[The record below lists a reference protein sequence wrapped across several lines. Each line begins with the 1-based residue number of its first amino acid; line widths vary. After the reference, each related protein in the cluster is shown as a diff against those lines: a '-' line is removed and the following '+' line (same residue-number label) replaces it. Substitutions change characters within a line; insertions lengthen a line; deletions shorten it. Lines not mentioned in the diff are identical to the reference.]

1 VSVPA
6 PNAIAGRKL
15 QSLDGLRAVAI
26 LLVFFHHMQD
36 HILVLNLP
44 TFLLRMYVGQGWMG
58 VDLFFVLSGFLITGI
73 LLDTREASN
82 YFTGFYARRILRIF
96 PLYYLVLTVVI
107 IAGIRINSP
116 ELTATL
122 PLPEDRWLYFC
133 YLTNWLGL
141 WKAHWGPNYANYLA
155 HFWSLAVEEQFYLV
169 WPLVVWLVR
178 PRSIPWIACS
188 VAALAAMIRLAW
200 VAHSGPQM
208 AIALATVSRL
218 DALFIGAFCAFL
230 FRDHERMLRIRKY
243 LPWIAT
249 LGVGSYLLAFSAVLL
264 FPQRAVVL
272 LFGPAPVVHRLDDVV
287 LLLTECGGYTTLA
300 LGFGALVLLAAH
312 TEAENTWMQKF
323 LKSRVL
329 APIGLY
335 SYGIYVFHVPINGA
349 ASIFL
354 YPRIVRGSGGNRD
367 VVTECAYIVVM
378 AAVTFIVSAVSYEF
392 LEKRILRF
400 KRYFEPK
407 YAPAFDDP
415 TPGDRTVAQQAGPQV
430 SRTRLCEASPARGE
444 E

>member
-1 VSVPA
+1 MSVSA
-6 PNAIAGRKL
+6 LNAIAGRKL

-107 IAGIRINSP
+107 IAGVRINSP
-116 ELTATL
+116 ALTATL
-122 PLPEDRWLYFC
+122 PLPEDRWLYYC

-141 WKAHWGPNYANYLA
+141 WKAHWGPDYANYLA

-169 WPLVVWLVR
+169 WPLIVWLVR
-178 PRSIPWIACS
+178 PRSIPWIAGS
-188 VAALAAMIRLAW
+188 VAALAAIIRLAW
-200 VAHSGPQM
+200 VAHSGAQM

-218 DALFIGAFCAFL
+218 DALFIGAFCAFV
-230 FRDHERMLRIRKY
+230 FRDHERMLEIRKW

-264 FPQRAVVL
+264 FPQRAAVL

-287 LLLTECGGYTTLA
+287 LLLTECGGYTMLA

-312 TEAENTWMQKF
+312 TEAESTWMQKF
-323 LKSRVL
+323 LKSRWL

-335 SYGIYVFHVPINGA
+335 SYGIYVFHVPINGV

-354 YPRIVRGSGGNRD
+354 YPRIFRGSGANGD
-367 VVTECAYIVVM
+367 VVMECTYIVVL

-392 LEKRILRF
+392 FERRILRF

-407 YAPAFDDP
+407 YAAVSCDPIPAD
-415 TPGDRTVAQQAGPQV
+415 GAAAQAAGG
-430 SRTRLCEASPARGE
+430 S
-444 E
+444 